1 MLDKV
6 LEDIINGDASLR
18 GLFMAAR
25 VPRYRYWQA
34 SDGAMFVWTTERFSD
49 GKFGSAVLVPTGP
62 GARSGRRK
70 VTSWRTTREVH
81 VQSRALAKA
90 RALRLFKQHE
100 LKLRA

>member
-1 MLDKV
+1 MNE
-6 LEDIINGDASLR
+6 LEDIINGDATLRSL
-18 GLFMAAR
+18 FAATR
-25 VPRYRYWQA
+25 QPRFRYWQA
-34 SDGAMFVWTTERFSD
+34 SDGTMFLWTTERFSD
-49 GKFGSAVLVPTGP
+49 GKFASAVLVPTGP